1 VAFRPRFGTKSF
13 RGFPEFDSFTRNSD
27 FLYHTAG
34 AADTLNK
41 YPTDIIKNP
50 ILNISGFAPK
60 EYIVEIGSP
69 NAEGISIL

>member
-1 VAFRPRFGTKSF
+1 MSF
-13 RGFPEFDSFTRNSD
+13 RTPLGIISFRSFPEFDSLSHTCD
-27 FLYHTAG
+27 FPNHFQG
-34 AADTLNK
+34 AAETLNK

-69 NAEGISIL
+69 NAEATSIL

>member
-1 VAFRPRFGTKSF
+1 MSPELGSLIPIIED
-13 RGFPEFDSFTRNSD
+13 FPHLLSGDQKWK
-27 FLYHTAG
+27 G

-69 NAEGISIL
+69 NAEATSIL